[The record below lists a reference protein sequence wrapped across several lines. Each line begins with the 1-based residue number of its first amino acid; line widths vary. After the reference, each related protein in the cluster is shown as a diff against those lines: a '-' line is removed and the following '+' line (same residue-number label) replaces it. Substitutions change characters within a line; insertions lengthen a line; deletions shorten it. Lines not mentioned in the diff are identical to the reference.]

1 MQRKINI
8 LLVEDDELDVMNVR
22 RAFQGAPMIGSLA
35 VARDGVDALQV
46 LRSGKV
52 ALERLLILLDLRMPR
67 MGGLEFLAKLRQDP
81 ELQMLPVV
89 VLTTSR
95 DAHDLQEAY
104 RQHVAGYLLK
114 PVSLGQFRD
123 CMNRL
128 KAYWSQVDFPWD
140 NDGP

>member
-22 RAFQGAPMIGSLA
+22 RAFHDAPMIGSLT
-35 VARDGVDALQV
+35 VARDGVEGLQA
-46 LRSGKV
+46 LRSGKLSL
-52 ALERLLILLDLRMPR
+52 ARLLILLDLRMPR
-67 MGGLEFLAKLRQDP
+67 MGGLEFLQKLRQDP
-81 ELQMLPVV
+81 ELRMLPVV

-95 DAHDLQEAY
+95 DAQDLREAY

-128 KAYWSQVDFPWD
+128 KAYWSHVDFPWES
-140 NDGP
+140 DGP